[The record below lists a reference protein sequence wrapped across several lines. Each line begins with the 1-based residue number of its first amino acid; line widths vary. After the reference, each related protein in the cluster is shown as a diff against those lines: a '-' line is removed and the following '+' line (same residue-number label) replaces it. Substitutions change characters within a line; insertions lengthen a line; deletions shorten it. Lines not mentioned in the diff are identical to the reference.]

1 VCETATVQLRRPR
14 SLRRSRGNPNGDAQT
29 RRPDYRFSSKRSFPA
44 MWPGHRAAAT
54 VIPRCWWPWRSRA
67 ASWSCHRRSPSR
79 GRYRTARD
87 LSQTAAVAGGLGLIR
102 LVGQLDLA
110 THRITDDVPL
120 APHALQEFVIAGPAH
135 PADRPAL
142 GPPLP
147 IFLPGPILLPGTDVA
162 GLIVWWDDFHVQIS
176 ERPVGRTARWL
187 HPLRLSFAYPTR
199 SVRNRCDQSP
209 RG

>member
-1 VCETATVQLRRPR
+1 VSGARALK
-14 SLRRSRGNPNGDAQT
+14 N
-29 RRPDYRFSSKRSFPA
+29 YRFSSKA
-44 MWPGHRAAAT
+44 
-54 VIPRCWWPWRSRA
+54 VIPGDVARA
-67 ASWSCHRRSPSR
+67 PRRRNGHSNAVGGRAIQGRVPGAVIEGSPSR

-135 PADRPAL
+135 PADRAAL

-147 IFLPGPILLPGTDVA
+147 TFLRGPILLPGTDVA

-187 HPLRLSFAYPTR
+187 HPLRFSFAYPTR